1 MNESTS
7 DNTRLMFRQK
17 KVDMVFRVYYNEET
31 KKCLYKSSEPTVDVA
46 NPHIV
51 VSYATYESIDV
62 CGNFKIVGDSVSRVV
77 VTERHK
83 KLVPTKN
90 GKFKTT
96 KNNLLFVV
104 DNTYTE
110 TADSWDYYRYDQRN

>member
-1 MNESTS
+1 MKGFIL
-7 DNTRLMFRQK
+7 DNTRPLFRRSIPNI
-17 KVDMVFRVYYNEET
+17 VFRVYFNEET
-31 KKCLYKSSEPTVDVA
+31 KKCLYKSSEPTIDSS

-51 VSYATYESIDV
+51 VYYLTYESIDV
-62 CGNFKIVGDSVSRVV
+62 CDNFKIVGDTVSRVV

-83 KLVPTKN
+83 KLVATPT

-104 DNTYTE
+104 NDTYNGT
-110 TADSWDYYRYDQRN
+110 TDSWDYYRYDH

>member
-1 MNESTS
+1 MSESTL
-7 DNTRLMFRQK
+7 NNIRPLFRQAK
-17 KVDMVFRVYYNEET
+17 PNIVFRVYFNEET
-31 KKCLYKSSEPTVDVA
+31 KKCLYKSSEPSVDSS

-51 VSYATYESIDV
+51 VNYSTYESIDV
-62 CGNFKIVGDSVSRVV
+62 CENFKVIGDSVSRMV

-83 KLVPTKN
+83 KLVPITD

-104 DNTYTE
+104 DDNYNGIT
-110 TADSWDYYRYDQRN
+110 DSWDYYRYDYRD